1 MTESNE
7 PPDWEHHRGSLL
19 LWAKCRMPDWLRAK
33 LDPADL
39 VQQTL
44 LEAHAAR
51 EKLAALPDAER
62 LAYLRRALTNNLIDA
77 ERKHGRAR
85 NDLSPDA
92 FAQSSV
98 RMLDW
103 IEAQHTSPSERADRN
118 ERFERLAAALAEL
131 PESQRVVVEM
141 RYLQKLK
148 IAEIAELIGRSEG
161 AVSQLLHRAVTALR
175 DVLTDLNP

>member
-1 MTESNE
+1 MSES
-7 PPDWEHHRGSLL
+7 PPDCETHRDSLL
-19 LWAKCRMPDWLRAK
+19 LWAKCQMPDWLRGK

-51 EKLAALPDAER
+51 ERLAGLSGLEM

-77 ERKHGRAR
+77 ERKHGRSR
-85 NDLSPDA
+85 GDLSPDA
-92 FAQSSV
+92 FAESSM

-103 IEAQHTSPSERADRN
+103 IEAKHTSPSERADRN
-118 ERFERLAAALAEL
+118 ERFERLAAALAGL
-131 PESQRVVVEM
+131 PDAQRVVVEM

-148 IAEIAELIGRSEG
+148 IAEIAKLVGRSEG

-175 DVLTDLNP
+175 DVLTDLDS